1 MVSLQLGR
9 AWCGDVPLVH
19 FGLPRCSVT
28 IKPLLLL
35 VTVLYGK
42 SLGPE
47 AKIFG
52 EFYGGGRGGAAL
64 AAAKNRT

>member
-1 MVSLQLGR
+1 
-9 AWCGDVPLVH
+9 
-19 FGLPRCSVT
+19 VT

-42 SLGPE
+42 SLGLE

-52 EFYGGGRGGAAL
+52 EFYEWLRGGTAL
-64 AAAKNRT
+64 AAEKNRT